1 MKNLRHDLDRLVDQ
15 HRQMRR
21 RRAPSIQLLEEDSG
35 EVVGHGGRS
44 YPEHPDSPK
53 PTHTRFGTVPVMSD
67 LDFVTGPIEV
77 VGCHAEGEVGDVI
90 VSGIATPPGDTVWEQ
105 SRWIATD
112 GRLRR
117 LMLNEPRG
125 GVFRHV
131 NLLVPA
137 TDPAAD
143 IGFIIMEPED
153 TPPMSGSNSIC
164 VATVVVETGI
174 VPMKE
179 PVTEVTLQAPGGLV
193 RAIVE
198 SAGGKATRVTIR
210 NVPSFA
216 VDLDAPL
223 TVDGIGELRVDT
235 AFGGDSFVMVD
246 AADIGIDLAAENAR
260 RLAELG
266 SRITRAA
273 NRQLTFSHP
282 GADWSH
288 ISFCQ
293 IAGQLGHEPD
303 GAFTMTNAVAIE
315 PGKLDRSPTGTG
327 LSARMAL
334 LRARGVMDVG
344 DRLAM
349 HSVIGSEF
357 VGTIESDTSV
367 GDRPAIVPLIA
378 GRAWRTGR
386 STHTVDPTDPW
397 PLGYRLTDTW
407 PSM

>member
-1 MKNLRHDLDRLVDQ
+1 MH
-15 HRQMRR
+15 
-21 RRAPSIQLLEEDSG
+21 S
-35 EVVGHGGRS
+35 
-44 YPEHPDSPK
+44 
-53 PTHTRFGTVPVMSD
+53 

-90 VSGIATPPGDTVWEQ
+90 VGGIAVPPGNTVWEQ
-105 SRWIATD
+105 SRWVASD
-112 GRLRR
+112 GRLRQ
-117 LMLNEPRG
+117 LILNEPRG

-174 VPMKE
+174 VPMFE
-179 PVTEVTLQAPGGLV
+179 PITTVVLQAPGGLV
-193 RAIVE
+193 EAKVE
-198 SAGGKATRVTIR
+198 CSDGKATRVTVR
-210 NVPSFA
+210 NVASFPVELDSRLV
-216 VDLDAPL
+216 VDD
-223 TVDGIGELRVDT
+223 IGELRVDT

-246 AADIGIDLAAENAR
+246 AADLGIHLTSGNAR

-273 NRQLTFSHP
+273 NRQLTFAHP
-282 GADWSH
+282 TTDWDH
-288 ISFCQ
+288 FSFCQ
-293 IAGQLGHEPD
+293 IAGPLTRDPD
-303 GAFTMTNAVAIE
+303 GTFTMTNAVAIE

-334 LRARGVMDVG
+334 LRSQGMMAVG
-344 DRLAM
+344 DRLRM
-349 HSVIGSEF
+349 RSVIGSMFE
-357 VGTIESDTSV
+357 GTIEADTTV
-367 GDRPAIVPLIA
+367 GDRQAIVPLIS
-378 GRAWRTGR
+378 GRAWQTGR
-386 STHTVDPTDPW
+386 FTYTVDAGDPW

-407 PSM
+407 PERPS